1 VNLDLALLRIL
12 RAAGELLTPEPQL
25 RCDLR
30 LTYSPPPT
38 GLEISDA
45 LNRAEDAGWAVSVRD
60 PVTGQVRWQV
70 TDLGRVQLSKRGL

>member
-1 VNLDLALLRIL
+1 MNLDLSLLRIL
-12 RAAGELLTPEPQL
+12 RAAGELLTPEQQL

-30 LTYSPPPT
+30 LTVSPPPT
-38 GLEISDA
+38 GLEIGEA

-60 PVTGQVRWQV
+60 PVTGQVRWQA